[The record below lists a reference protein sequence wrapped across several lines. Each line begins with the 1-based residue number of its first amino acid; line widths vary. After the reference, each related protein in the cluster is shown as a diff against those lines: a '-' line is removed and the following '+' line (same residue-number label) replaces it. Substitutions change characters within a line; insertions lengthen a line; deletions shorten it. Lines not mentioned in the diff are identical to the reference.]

1 MSARFLLNKSIA
13 LEQYKKLRQLG
24 VSIAYSVKT
33 NPLIAP
39 ILEKE
44 TKSEFTMHAMEPLD
58 TIKNKSRIWY
68 YALAWDEREIGRLL
82 AKGIKKFVVDN
93 EADLALLESA
103 LEKNKEKI
111 SLLLRQKLQE
121 NTVFTGRHYV
131 FGMDAKVVNR
141 RIAELKKNP
150 GIDRLGVHVHRKS
163 QNVSEW
169 SLAREVGET
178 LTEDTLNS
186 IDIINIGGGM
196 PAKYSNSS
204 DTMLKVI
211 FDKIRE
217 FVKFVKPYGITV
229 IAEPGRYIAAPA
241 VVLETTI
248 KRITGNTIIVDASV
262 YNTAMDTLIVP
273 LKLLVEGELEDDK
286 GNGGNGKEGKSY
298 IIKGCTPC
306 SLDIFRYRVWLK
318 EPRVGDLIRFLNA
331 GAYNFTTEFCELPKV
346 ETVEN

>member
-1 MSARFLLNKSIA
+1 MSAQFILNKSIA
-13 LEQYKKLRQLG
+13 LKQYNSLKQLG

-44 TKSEFTMHAMEPLD
+44 TESEFTMHAMEPLD
-58 TIKNKSRIWY
+58 IIKDKSRIWY
-68 YALAWDEREIGRLL
+68 YAHAWDEREIGTLL
-82 AKGIKKFVVDN
+82 KKGIRKFVVDN
-93 EADLALLESA
+93 ETDLELLDHA
-103 LEKNKEKI
+103 LEKTNEKV

-131 FGMDAKVVNR
+131 FGMDTKVVNR
-141 RIAELKKNP
+141 RIAELRKNP
-150 GIDRLGVHVHRKS
+150 RIDRLGVHVHRKS

-178 LTEDTLNS
+178 LTEDTLKS
-186 IDIINIGGGM
+186 IDFINIGGGM

-204 DTMLKVI
+204 DAMVNVI
-211 FDKIRE
+211 FDRIRE
-217 FVKFVKPYGITV
+217 FLQFVKPYNITV

-241 VVLETTI
+241 VVLESTI
-248 KRITGNTIIVDASV
+248 KRITDNTIIVDASV

-273 LKLLVEGELEDDK
+273 LKLLVEGELES
-286 GNGGNGKEGKSY
+286 GGNRY
-298 IIKGCTPC
+298 TIKGCTPC
-306 SLDIFRYRVWLK
+306 SLDIFRYSVRLK

-331 GAYNFTTEFCELPKV
+331 GAYNFTTEFCELPKIK
-346 ETVEN
+346 TVPAGL